1 MPKFKNIARMEV
13 RKTAAHEGYV
23 SKPTREERRLKRDT
37 HKAMLE
43 HLAKLKRDAKRQ
55 QREALA
61 ILNNISR
68 SVTNRVA
75 EEIGTGRKVYYGYEI
90 GGDVLE
96 FAKVKGLEHALS
108 PKDWEDEHAYLI
120 TSTYPGQDELTSP
133 FDKAWLD
140 AGWILHPRG
149 TFEAADPSV
158 SWGTHPP
165 IPGALDPLRFA

>member
-1 MPKFKNIARMEV
+1 LKSFNGLCGKCIFFFIFQDLNLSSDTPNFKRKQAHTPVATTSNMPKFKNIARMEV

-68 SVTNRVA
+68 SVTNRV
-75 EEIGTGRKVYYGYEI
+75 
-90 GGDVLE
+90 
-96 FAKVKGLEHALS
+96 
-108 PKDWEDEHAYLI
+108 
-120 TSTYPGQDELTSP
+120 
-133 FDKAWLD
+133 
-140 AGWILHPRG
+140 
-149 TFEAADPSV
+149 
-158 SWGTHPP
+158 
-165 IPGALDPLRFA
+165 